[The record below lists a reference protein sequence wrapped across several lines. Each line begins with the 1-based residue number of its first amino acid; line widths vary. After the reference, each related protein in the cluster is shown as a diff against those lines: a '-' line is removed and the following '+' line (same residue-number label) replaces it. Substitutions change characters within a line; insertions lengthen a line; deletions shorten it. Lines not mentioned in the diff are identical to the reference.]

1 MAENKKLRFSL
12 STNILIGM
20 FLGIACG
27 IFFGEKVAFLQ
38 VAGNAFIKLL
48 QMTILPYI
56 LVSLVNGIGG
66 LTYGQAKE
74 LAKKGGLL
82 LLLFWAIAFA
92 MILLIPLSFP
102 TWESSAFF
110 STSLVDIPPKVDFL
124 SLYIPSN
131 PFYSMANNIVPAV
144 VLFSILLGVALI
156 GIKDKEVLL
165 KSLATASEALVKV
178 TGIIVKLTPLGVFAI
193 SAAAAGTM
201 TIEYLG
207 RLQVYLISFNL
218 AVLLLT
224 FGILPLLLI
233 PVTPFKYRDLVGMSK
248 DALVTAFTTG
258 NLFVVLTVLTDNC
271 KKIFENYDLKREKTD
286 TYIDVLI
293 PISFNFPN
301 LGKLIMLLF
310 VLFAVWFSGGSL
322 NLGQYGTF
330 VFSGLL
336 SFFGGVD
343 VALPFMLDLMRLP
356 SDMYQLYVVTG
367 VINGRSSTLLAAMN
381 LLVFTMITTASL
393 TGTMKI
399 RKQKVLMCG
408 LGCLALTV
416 AVILGS
422 RLYFSAV
429 VKNEY
434 QKDVVVANMQLL
446 QNPAPYRLYREISEK
461 KVDPELRKLTP
472 MERIKKTGTIRVG
485 YNPERM
491 PFSYFNTVGELVG
504 FDIDMAHELA
514 RDFEWNIE
522 FIPIDH
528 EKMAEQLKSGIY
540 DIVMSGI
547 AMTPD
552 KLDKMAFSNPYLDTT
567 AALIVEDFRKD
578 EFDTIEKVRK
588 LQNLIIAIAT
598 RDRNLKEGLK
608 QLYPNAQIMM
618 LNSPIEYFE
627 KNIPNLDAMLS
638 TAEGGSAWTLL
649 YPKFHAVVVKPETH
663 KIPLAYP
670 IAAGDLVLADLIN
683 KWIYLAKDGPS
694 FRRKY
699 DYWILGVGAEET
711 KPRWSV
717 LRNVLGWGLDDEEK
731 KEKKEEEEEEKSTAE
746 SKE

>member
-1 MAENKKLRFSL
+1 M
-12 STNILIGM
+12 
-20 FLGIACG
+20 
-27 IFFGEKVAFLQ
+27 
-38 VAGNAFIKLL
+38 
-48 QMTILPYI
+48 
-56 LVSLVNGIGG
+56 
-66 LTYGQAKE
+66 
-74 LAKKGGLL
+74 
-82 LLLFWAIAFA
+82 
-92 MILLIPLSFP
+92 
-102 TWESSAFF
+102 
-110 STSLVDIPPKVDFL
+110 
-124 SLYIPSN
+124 
-131 PFYSMANNIVPAV
+131 
-144 VLFSILLGVALI
+144 
-156 GIKDKEVLL
+156 GIKDKDVLL

-193 SAAAAGTM
+193 SAAAAGTL
-201 TIEYLG
+201 TVEQFG
-207 RLQVYLISFNL
+207 RLQVYIISFNL

-271 KKIFENYDLKREKTD
+271 KKIFDKYDLKREKTD

-343 VALPFMLDLMRLP
+343 VALPFMIDLMRLP

-367 VINGRSSTLLAAMN
+367 VINGRSSSLLAAMN

-399 RKQKVLMCG
+399 RKQKVLMCA
-408 LGCLALTV
+408 LGSLALTV

-434 QKDVVVANMQLL
+434 QKDLVVANMQLL
-446 QNPAPYRLYREISEK
+446 HNPAPYRLYREASEK
-461 KVDPELRKLTP
+461 KVDPQLQKLTP
-472 MERIKKTGTIRVG
+472 MERIDKTGTIRVG
-485 YNPERM
+485 YVPDQM

-504 FDIDMAHELA
+504 FDIDMAHKLA

-522 FIPIDH
+522 FIPVNRDMLA
-528 EKMAEQLKSGIY
+528 KQLQTGVY

-547 AMTPD
+547 VMTPD
-552 KLDKMAFSNPYLDTT
+552 RLDKMAFSTPYLDTT

-588 LQNLIIAIAT
+588 LHNLIIAIAT
-598 RDRNLKEGLK
+598 RDRNLKEGLE

-649 YPKFHAVVVKPETH
+649 YPKYHAVVIKPQTH

-683 KWIYLAKDGPS
+683 KWIYLAKDSPS
-694 FRRKY
+694 YQRKY
-699 DYWILGVGAEET
+699 DYWIMGVGAEET

-717 LRNVLGWGLDDEEK
+717 LRNVLGWGLDEEEK
-731 KEKKEEEEEEKSTAE
+731 KKKKKKEEEEEEEEEKNEEEPTAE
-746 SKE
+746 RKE